1 MDKLFKLL
9 YEQLPNKKAVCG
21 IMGNLKAE
29 SALKTNNLQNSF
41 EHKYG
46 NDEDYTRKVNT
57 KEISKDSFI
66 YDSAGYGLAQWT
78 FWSRKKF
85 LYENTVEKGLSIDDL
100 QGQVN
105 TIIQELKIYKLYDVL
120 LSCKDVKMASD
131 LILTQYEKPANQST
145 TVSNIRAK
153 YSEEFY
159 AKYSGEKTDISE
171 IVTQATILRDMLNKF
186 LNSSYN

>member
-1 MDKLFKLL
+1 MDKLFNLL

-41 EHKYG
+41 EGKYG
-46 NDEDYTRKVNT
+46 NDEDYTRKVNS
-57 KEISKDSFI
+57 KEISKHTFM

-78 FWSRKKF
+78 YWSRKKF

-105 TIIQELKIYKLYDVL
+105 TIIQELKNYKLYDIL
-120 LSCKDVKMASD
+120 LSCKDVKSASD
-131 LILTQYEKPANQST
+131 LILTQYEKPANQSA

-153 YSEEFY
+153 YGEEFY
-159 AKYSGEKTDISE
+159 AKYSSGKTDISE
-171 IVTQATILRDMLNKF
+171 IVSQATILRDILNDF
-186 LNSSYN
+186 LKSSYN